1 MKQLT
6 KIIALVVAILFAGL
20 PSAFAVTATMP
31 ATSITATV
39 DQVLSLSIGI
49 NEEISPGPPPVL
61 GPAVT
66 AMNNG
71 TLIRSNDA
79 SGNPNALRGKAFHVF
94 LGCNTSGRPYTIMSS
109 MNALMN
115 GATPLPRALG
125 VFPIQ
130 ATTGG
135 VTPTSIG
142 GTLASAQDAVGT
154 GKLLYTST
162 AAGPSGVIEL
172 VYGLSGGNADG
183 SSPFTGWQPIPPGQ
197 LSGSYASTITFT
209 LTA

>member
-6 KIIALVVAILFAGL
+6 KIVALIAAILFAGS
-20 PSAFAVTATMP
+20 PSAFAVTTSTP

-39 DQVLSLSIGI
+39 DQVLALSIAI
-49 NEEISPGPPPVL
+49 REETSPGPPPVF
-61 GPAVT
+61 GPVVT
-66 AMNNG
+66 VMNHG
-71 TLIRSNDA
+71 TLVRSNDA

-94 LGCNTSGRPYTIMSS
+94 LGTNTSGRPYTITSS
-109 MNALMN
+109 MNAMMS

-125 VFPIQ
+125 VTPIQ

-135 VTPTSIG
+135 TSPTSIG
-142 GTLASAQDAVGT
+142 GTLASPQDAVGT

-172 VYGLSGGNADG
+172 VYGLSGGNADL
-183 SSPFTGWQPIPPGQ
+183 SLPFPGWQPVPPGQ
-197 LSGSYASTITFT
+197 ASGTYSSTITFT